1 MFAEFNQ
8 NITILYNFPVI
19 ALQADTHLYVSLLV
33 NDLGKLFLKAKSVLV
48 FLFPEEL
55 VRQ

>member
-48 FLFPEEL
+48 LLFPEEL